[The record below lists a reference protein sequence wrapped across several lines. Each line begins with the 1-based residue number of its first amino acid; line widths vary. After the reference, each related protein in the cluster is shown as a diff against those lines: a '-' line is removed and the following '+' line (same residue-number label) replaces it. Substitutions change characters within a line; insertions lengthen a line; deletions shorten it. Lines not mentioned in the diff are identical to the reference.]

1 MHIADGGR
9 HLGGL
14 TRAAV
19 DARAGAHNGLPGG
32 TALRG
37 LLASP
42 CQFPELPDQTT
53 ELGPNARFKRNA
65 PTAPYRFA
73 FLGHTAH
80 PRVEPGERFA
90 SFLQMRQTE
99 WTQTSLRSQTPASDP
114 QKFACG
120 QSNSTKT
127 EFQPR
132 GGRDFDGSLQWRRE
146 GARGTYF
153 RCDRKNYNAVNAV
166 HVHIFRDIAAWFHRD
181 GGGVRRYPT
190 LRWIRLRGAPLP
202 GFV

>member
-1 MHIADGGR
+1 MHTADGGR

-99 WTQTSLRSQTPASDP
+99 CTQTSLRSQTPASYP
-114 QKFACG
+114 QKLIVG
-120 QSNSTKT
+120 SQT
-127 EFQPR
+127 PR
-132 GGRDFDGSLQWRRE
+132 KQNFNREADVTWMEHYNGGAK
-146 GARGTYF
+146 GARGIYF

-181 GGGVRRYPT
+181 GGGVRRYST
-190 LRWIRLRGAPLP
+190 L
-202 GFV
+202 